1 MCCVAMEMIFNPIAM
16 VERGWSGDPMCFST
30 ADSICSNWD
39 NGGRL
44 SDSLREREGRRENRE
59 KITIMIYT
67 CCNDGEVSSL
77 TGSLKLT

>member
-1 MCCVAMEMIFNPIAM
+1 MCCVAMEMIFNPIAI

-44 SDSLREREGRRENRE
+44 SDSLRERERGKERE
-59 KITIMIYT
+59 
-67 CCNDGEVSSL
+67 
-77 TGSLKLT
+77 